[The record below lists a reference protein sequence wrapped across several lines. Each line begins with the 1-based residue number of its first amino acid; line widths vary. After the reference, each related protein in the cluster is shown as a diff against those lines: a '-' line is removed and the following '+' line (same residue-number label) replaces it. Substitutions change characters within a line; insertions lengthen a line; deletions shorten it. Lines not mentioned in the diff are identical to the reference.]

1 VTAAGH
7 PSSEVAAAAGAA
19 AVPAATVAAVTPAH
33 VAIVGCGFAG
43 TSALWQLVDRFPV
56 ARITVFEASGEF
68 GPGYP
73 YREDDCPDYL
83 VNNTT
88 DTMCLASTN
97 RRAFVEWLRAT
108 GHPGADDPRG
118 HLPRGEFGRFLREV
132 VRAAVASAAIKGI
145 RVDLVPHE
153 VTAIEE
159 PAAGGVRLR
168 WTGGEILADAALLAT
183 GRCPDA
189 SRVAAPPPGAA
200 ARLVSRHVRDD
211 TLDAVAADAT
221 VHVLGASLSAYDV
234 VNRLFSSRTGA
245 RFVRGPD
252 GMLRFDGGPNARR
265 VVLASRSGRLKKVGS
280 AAPSRI
286 ARTRLTMP
294 VLETLAAERGGLVL
308 EDLLRLADEEAA
320 GHGASIDWDA
330 VRAPYAGCDD
340 ADAVDARAGAL
351 LARDLA
357 AAREGGRA
365 NFLLELVGDCQRLL
379 WDAFAA
385 RLLRADEERRY
396 RRDVET
402 AMLCWAAPCPIPTAE
417 RLLALHR
424 AGRLV
429 VRRGA
434 GVPVLEADGAAWTLP
449 HAYGTER
456 ATVLVDC
463 SGAVERRL
471 AAPGQAPLYAAAR
484 ASGLMRPYARDG
496 VEAEGVDVDMA
507 THRAIGSRAVYVV
520 GMMLWGPGFFTSS
533 AFMTARAVERSLEA
547 MSGRG

>member
-1 VTAAGH
+1 MTTGTGSGDAGRAAGGTR
-7 PSSEVAAAAGAA
+7 GAS
-19 AVPAATVAAVTPAH
+19 VPAH

-56 ARITVFEASGEF
+56 ERITVFEASGEF

-153 VTAIEE
+153 ATAIDE

-168 WTGGEILADAALLAT
+168 WAGGETVADAALLAT

-189 SRVAAPPPGAA
+189 SRVAAPPPGATA
-200 ARLVSRHVRDD
+200 VLVANHVRSDA
-211 TLDAVAADAT
+211 LDAVAPDAT

-234 VNRLFSSRTGA
+234 VNRLFAPRTGA
-245 RFVRGPD
+245 HFVREAD
-252 GMLRFDGGPNARR
+252 GTLRFDGGPNARR
-265 VVLASRSGRLKKVGS
+265 VVLVSRSGRLKKVGS

-286 ARTRLTMP
+286 ERTRLVMP
-294 VLETLAAERGGLVL
+294 VLEALAAERGGLVL
-308 EDLLRLADEEAA
+308 EDLARLADEEAA
-320 GHGASIDWDA
+320 AHGASIDWAA
-330 VRAPYAGCDD
+330 VRAPYAGCAD
-340 ADAVDARAGAL
+340 ADAVNARAGAL

-357 AAREGGRA
+357 AARDGGRA
-365 NFLLELVGDCQRLL
+365 NLLLELVGDCQRLL

-396 RRDVET
+396 RREVET
-402 AMLCWAAPCPIPTAE
+402 AMLCWSAPCPIPTAE

-434 GVPVLEADGAAWTLP
+434 GAPVLEPDAAAWSLP
-449 HAYGTER
+449 HAHGVER

-471 AAPGQAPLYAAAR
+471 DARGQAPLYAAAR
-484 ASGLMRPYARDG
+484 AAGLMRPYARDG
-496 VEAEGVDVDMA
+496 VASEGVDVDMA
-507 THRAIGSRAVYVV
+507 THRATGSRATYVV

-533 AFMTARAVERSLEA
+533 AFMTARAVERSLDA
-547 MSGRG
+547 MFGRG

>member
-1 VTAAGH
+1 M
-7 PSSEVAAAAGAA
+7 S
-19 AVPAATVAAVTPAH
+19 VPASPSPGLAADGGAPGPAPEH

-56 ARITVFEASGEF
+56 RRITVFEATGEF

-97 RRAFVEWLRAT
+97 RRAFVEWLAAV
-108 GHPGADDPRG
+108 GHPAATDPRG
-118 HLPRGEFGRFLREV
+118 HVPRGEFGRFLREV
-132 VRAAVASAAIKGI
+132 VRAAVTSAAIKGI

-159 PAAGGVRLR
+159 PAGGGVRLR
-168 WTGGEILADAALLAT
+168 RADGDTTADAVLLAT
-183 GRCPDA
+183 GRCPDT

-200 ARLVSRHVRDD
+200 ARLVPNHVRDGA
-211 TLDAVAADAT
+211 LDAIGPDAT

-234 VNRLFSSRTGA
+234 VNRLFSPRTGA
-245 RFVRGPD
+245 RFVRDAEGA
-252 GMLRFDGGPNARR
+252 LRFDGGPNARR
-265 VVLASRSGRLKKVGS
+265 VVLVSRSGRLKKVGS
-280 AAPSRI
+280 AAASRI
-286 ARTRLTMP
+286 ERTRLVMP
-294 VLETLAAERGGLVL
+294 VLEALAAERGGLVL
-308 EDLLRLADEEAA
+308 EDLVRLADEEAA
-320 GHGASIDWDA
+320 AHGASIDWA
-330 VRAPYAGCDD
+330 TARAPYAGCAD
-340 ADAVDARAGAL
+340 ADAVNARAGAL
-351 LARDLA
+351 LAHDLA
-357 AAREGGRA
+357 AARDGGLA

-396 RRDVET
+396 RREVET
-402 AMLCWAAPCPIPTAE
+402 AMLCWSAPCPIPTAE

-434 GVPVLEADGAAWTLP
+434 AAPTLDADGAAWTLP
-449 HAYGTER
+449 HAHGVER

-471 AAPGQAPLYAAAR
+471 GSPRQSPLYAAAH

-507 THRAIGSRAVYVV
+507 THRATGSRATYVV

-533 AFMTARAVERSLEA
+533 AYMTARAVERSLDA
-547 MSGRG
+547 MFWPARR